1 MEFGQWLC
9 VHVPRRALHR
19 RFVFSILNIPQMTN
33 AVLLSC
39 LNIGGGENRG
49 NQEHLCKNVGKFS
62 ICDHGT
68 ISQVLLDEGYPQYIG
83 VPNNPVPD
91 IKTQED
97 TLWRN
102 FIWLQNTF
110 FFFKKY
116 QVDLI
121 LSAHHSPHTSNIKIN
136 IPIEKLNPP

>member
-1 MEFGQWLC
+1 M
-9 VHVPRRALHR
+9 
-19 RFVFSILNIPQMTN
+19 
-33 AVLLSC
+33 
-39 LNIGGGENRG
+39 
-49 NQEHLCKNVGKFS
+49 GKFS

-121 LSAHHSPHTSNIKIN
+121 LSADHSLHTSNIKII